1 MFFGIESMNFLLLR
15 LPCPISPQS
24 LDKIGNSIFNGDYGT
39 FYGVC
44 SHAHQNSD
52 LATIDEGSRGADSPA
67 NDHYPRPPPPVIS
80 LDNTCLL
87 DSRSS
92 LLLKFIFVALVFLLL
107 SAARVQAATFTANSH
122 ATLVSAINSANGNSE
137 ADTINITANITLT
150 ADLPTITSNI
160 TINGNNNTING
171 ADSHRAITIDA
182 AGISVTINNL
192 TLNENQ
198 APAANPGGA
207 IRYRQGSALALNGVT
222 VRDSAA
228 WYSSNTNDGGGLYCN
243 VAGFTISG
251 SAFFNNAGNEG
262 GAIFMTGNCRA
273 TINRSAFF
281 NNSARLN
288 GGAFH
293 IGRGAQVTINNT
305 SIYGNKAGD
314 ATGISD
320 GRGAAIYIPGT
331 GSGATQR
338 PIRLNHVTITGNR
351 NAEPNQSANDDN
363 EGALHFVLAGVQL
376 HLQNS
381 IIYGNSS
388 ERQCSR
394 TLTNVPQLSTNV
406 GNIIGDG
413 NCGTPT
419 GVSGSGGNPQLPSSA
434 TSGYYALSQ
443 SSPAVDA
450 AACISG
456 LNQDQRGRRRPS
468 GVRCDIGAY
477 EYQYPPPPP
486 PPAPPGSDVGDV
498 GGPGGS
504 SGSASRSGSQGVA
517 QPTAVPVIRYSPE
530 QSCQTLQPDIVVS
543 KASIGTSCQRVEG
556 SEIGHPD
563 VIAAMPSL
571 VVDLWGWVTPGTQV
585 CFRADSGAIKFIDT
599 TAIPRTVSDLPVFSE
614 AGGLLCATIDGAGQ
628 VALVAGP
635 SAPAPQQQAASA
647 QGRMLSDCMV
657 LLQYSL
663 NFRDAPDG
671 KKIGALR
678 SQIKLTAL
686 ERTDGWFKVDYHGEQ
701 GWISAAYVEPEGD
714 CG

>member
-1 MFFGIESMNFLLLR
+1 MNIITLTLQLLTKVAATR
-15 LPCPISPQS
+15 TPLP
-24 LDKIGNSIFNGDYGT
+24 FT
-39 FYGVC
+39 
-44 SHAHQNSD
+44 
-52 LATIDEGSRGADSPA
+52 
-67 NDHYPRPPPPVIS
+67 PPPPPPEFLAKPRPS
-80 LDNTCLL
+80 PE
-87 DSRSS
+87 
-92 LLLKFIFVALVFLLL
+92 FVMNSGTLARLILIALVFLLL
-107 SAARVQAATFTANSH
+107 TAVPASAQTTFSVSSDGTTGSNCTLRHAISAANTDAVSGGCAAGS
-122 ATLVSAINSANGNSE
+122 G
-137 ADTINITANITLT
+137 ADIINITGDITLT
-150 ADLPTITSNI
+150 DHLPSITTDITFNGVGGNRTLNGSDSYRAFNI
-160 TINGNNNTING
+160 NT
-171 ADSHRAITIDA
+171 

-192 TLNENQ
+192 TLAENR
-198 APAANPGGA
+198 APVNSTGGA
-207 IRYRQGSALALNGVT
+207 INFPGGDGTANLTLNNVT
-222 VRDSAA
+222 VRDSEA
-228 WYSSNTNDGGGLYCN
+228 WYTGSQRAGGGLYCN
-243 VAGFTISG
+243 SSTLTIVNS
-251 SAFFNNAGNEG
+251 SFYNNRGEEG
-262 GAIFMTGNCRA
+262 GAVDIGASCDA
-273 TINRSAFF
+273 TITGSVFY
-281 NNSARLN
+281 NNSARLL
-288 GGAFH
+288 GGA
-293 IGRGAQVTINNT
+293 IVISKGAKATISNS
-305 SIYGNKAGD
+305 SIYGNITGD
-314 ATGISD
+314 TGGD
-320 GRGAAIYIPGT
+320 GRGSAIYIIG
-331 GSGATQR
+331 GSGSSHR
-338 PIRLNHVTITGNR
+338 DIYLNHLTITGNQNSGSNDKR
-351 NAEPNQSANDDN
+351 ASHAAVQIVLSNAK
-363 EGALHFVLAGVQL
+363 V
-376 HLQNS
+376 HLRNS
-381 IIYGNSS
+381 IIYGNNTDATTPGVD
-388 ERQCSR
+388 CAR
-394 TLTNVPQLSTNV
+394 TSATQTLLTDSASALETNT

-419 GVSGSGGNPQLPSSA
+419 GVFGSGGNPQLPASA

-671 KKIGALR
+671 EKIGALR

-686 ERTDGWFKVDYHGEQ
+686 ERTDGWFKVDYHGER